1 MNYILYDR
9 AAGLLAALCMASGI
23 MLIVAASLRQDAWQE
38 LSRSRSIDNAYVLG
52 AVREHSEETEA
63 DTVPARVRTGKPT
76 EEPVRPLVWDDLSPY
91 SPELTLRHGGF
102 RFFHCIAGMP
112 ELEQEAGTVLGPSG
126 KETWYNLDMTGVID
140 NLRAAGIEGEYRVR
154 EDGVKTYGD
163 YIMCAADF
171 ELRPFGTILETS
183 LGKAIV
189 CDTGDFIAEN
199 PYQLD
204 IAVAWR

>member
-1 MNYILYDR
+1 MNHILYDR

-23 MLIVAASLRQDAWQE
+23 MLIVAASLRQDVWQE
-38 LSRSRSIDNAYVLG
+38 LSRSRSIDDAYVLG
-52 AVREHSEETEA
+52 AVREQEESTETSFKPA
-63 DTVPARVRTGKPT
+63 TVRSDKSDD
-76 EEPVRPLVWDDLSPY
+76 EPGRPLVWSDLSPY
-91 SPELTLRHGGF
+91 SPEMTLRHAGF
-102 RFFHCIAGMP
+102 KLFHLINGTP
-112 ELEQEAGTVLGPSG
+112 ELEAEAGTVLGPSG
-126 KETWYNLDMTGVID
+126 KETWYNMDMTGVID

-183 LGKAIV
+183 LGTAIV
-189 CDTGDFIAEN
+189 CDTGDFIKEN

-204 IAVAWR
+204 IAVAWW